1 MRQAR
6 LLLTSFLVTF
16 AILAGAYVVYLSVTG
31 NVVTP
36 SAAPSAATAV
46 SGATPAAPTL
56 APTPGPA
63 ATPAQTAT
71 PTPEPTPE
79 PTLTRTPTPGPT
91 SPTPR
96 PTSAAPISSSPGTT
110 KTVIVTVNGADYDRA
125 TVELVDS
132 SSITPLPN
140 GGVAIQ
146 TDRTSHGTLFISW
159 KVPGSEFPRS
169 GTIAHIDTAV
179 CGRGSGDFWETYG
192 PSGSDELEYEATPP
206 SIDGCWH
213 FHGAP
218 GPDTTTTAG
227 VTLNSR
233 LEIRQVVY
241 TFTLR

>member
-1 MRQAR
+1 MRQA
-6 LLLTSFLVTF
+6 LLLVASFLVTF
-16 AILAGAYVVYLSVTG
+16 AILAGAYAVYLSVSS

-46 SGATPAAPTL
+46 SGATPAAPTP
-56 APTPGPA
+56 ARTPGPA

-71 PTPEPTPE
+71 PTPEPTP
-79 PTLTRTPTPGPT
+79 TRTPTPPTPGPT

-96 PTSAAPISSSPGTT
+96 PTSAAPISSSPGTS
-110 KTVIVTVNGADYDRA
+110 KTVTVTVNGADYDRA

-146 TDRTSHGTLFISW
+146 TDRTSHGALFISW
-159 KVPGSEFPRS
+159 NVPSSESPRS

-179 CGRGSGDFWETYG
+179 CGRGSGDFWEIYG
-192 PSGSDELEYEATPP
+192 PPGSDELEYEAIPP
-206 SIDGCWH
+206 SRDGCWH

-233 LEIRQVVY
+233 FEIRQVVY
-241 TFTLR
+241 TFTLH

>member
-1 MRQAR
+1 MRQA
-6 LLLTSFLVTF
+6 LLLAATFLATF
-16 AILAGAYVVYLSVTG
+16 AILAGAYAVYLSVAG

-46 SGATPAAPTL
+46 SDATPAAPTL
-56 APTPGPA
+56 AQTPGPA

-71 PTPEPTPE
+71 PTPEPTP
-79 PTLTRTPTPGPT
+79 TRTPTPGPT

-96 PTSAAPISSSPGTT
+96 PTSAPPISSSPGTN
-110 KTVIVTVNGADYDRA
+110 KTVTVTVNGADYDRA
-125 TVELVDS
+125 SVEPVDS

-146 TDRTSHGTLFISW
+146 TDRTSHGTLYISW
-159 KVPGSEFPRS
+159 TVPSSEFPRS

-179 CGRGSGDFWETYG
+179 CGRGSGDFWEVYG
-192 PSGSDELEYEATPP
+192 PSGSDDAEYEATPP
-206 SIDGCWH
+206 SRDGCWH

-218 GPDTTTTAG
+218 GPDTKTTAG

-233 LEIRQVVY
+233 FEIYKIVY
-241 TFTLR
+241 TFTLY

>member
-1 MRQAR
+1 MRQA
-6 LLLTSFLVTF
+6 LLLAASFLVTF
-16 AILAGAYVVYLSVTG
+16 AILAGAYAVYLSVSS

-63 ATPAQTAT
+63 ATPAQTAM
-71 PTPEPTPE
+71 PTPEPTP
-79 PTLTRTPTPGPT
+79 TRTPTPGPT

-96 PTSAAPISSSPGTT
+96 PTSAAPISSSPGTN
-110 KTVIVTVNGADYDRA
+110 KTVTVTVNGADYDRA
-125 TVELVDS
+125 SVKLVDS

-146 TDRTSHGTLFISW
+146 TDRTTHGTLYISW
-159 KVPGSEFPRS
+159 TVPSSEFPRS

-179 CGRGSGDFWETYG
+179 CGRGSGDFWEVYG
-192 PSGSDELEYEATPP
+192 PSGSDEAEYEATPP
-206 SIDGCWH
+206 TRDGCWH

-241 TFTLR
+241 TFTLH